1 MSKNYENL
9 EEIAS
14 LITRRLCI
22 VIDGPT
28 LTLAFTEKKV
38 ANAFFKLGLMA
49 SSVVC
54 CRVSP
59 K

>member
-1 MSKNYENL
+1 MVTKPLS
-9 EEIAS
+9 I
-14 LITRRLCI
+14 I
-22 VIDGPT
+22 IDGPT
-28 LTLAFTEKKV
+28 LTFAMTEKNL
-38 ANAFFKLGLMA
+38 ANAFFKLGILA